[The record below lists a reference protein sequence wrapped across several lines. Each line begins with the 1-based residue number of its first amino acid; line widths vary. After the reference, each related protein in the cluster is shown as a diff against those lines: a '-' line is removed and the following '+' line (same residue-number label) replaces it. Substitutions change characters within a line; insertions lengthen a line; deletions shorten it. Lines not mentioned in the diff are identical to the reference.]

1 MQLRRPLSFTLA
13 GIPLGPREISR
24 SSGMYNPIHPSSWQ
38 CTYTIPPSF
47 WWSTNTVIWKSISK
61 YFVKVFLGVTFFY
74 SQGTLIGQGWHMAS
88 QYFCRPNLEK
98 KISWKNIGSLECD
111 RTDQIWNEIILLETF
126 LVFFLNVIN
135 YLCSYKTLNKSLIS
149 QLKECKYAFSHVQI
163 FQNNGPI

>member
-1 MQLRRPLSFTLA
+1 MNWVKHPLW
-13 GIPLGPREISR
+13 PRDFPR

-126 LVFFLNVIN
+126 LVFPWMSSTI
-135 YLCSYKTLNKSLIS
+135 YKTLNKSLIS